1 MITNRIKSNP
11 FTTTPGVAGDAYI
24 NPHCADEIIQRFDD
38 PSSTNYVYKILG
50 LRGSGKS
57 VEFAKVI
64 NYYCNKEDWLVY
76 TLAASGDPL
85 QTMVDIMSSESSI
98 LSTPTSVSKTVT
110 GEVEASAIAIHSN
123 VSGEITKNYGF
134 SEIPSS
140 YDARF
145 QYLCRRLSEK
155 KKILIGIDDIAKT
168 DEMVHFLSVLNSII
182 LNKSY
187 RIRLIC
193 TGLEKNIEKFNDID
207 HLSFFARPEPKYIS
221 GIDLNEIELKYYEYF
236 GISKEDAEKLA
247 KITKGYAWG
256 YQLFGNELFQSKD
269 NDLEEIFY
277 RFDKK
282 MAPTYSLIWKDLSPE
297 EKQFIKIVL
306 NQPNG
311 VAERSIIEPQIKG
324 YSQHRKNLIAKHVL
338 SYGKGGI
345 VSVELPRFK
354 EFIGD

>member
-1 MITNRIKSNP
+1 MTTNKIKSNP

-76 TLAASGDPL
+76 TLAASGNPL
-85 QTMVDIMSSESSI
+85 QTMVDIMSSESAI

-110 GEVEASAIAIHSN
+110 GELEANAFFVNSN
-123 VSGEITKNYGF
+123 VSGKMTQNF
-134 SEIPSS
+134 DNSEIPAS

-168 DEMVHFLSVLNSII
+168 HEMVHFLSVLNSVI
-182 LNKSY
+182 LNKSNN
-187 RIRLIC
+187 IRLIC

-221 GIDLNEIELKYYEYF
+221 SIDLNEIELKYYEYF
-236 GISKEDAEKLA
+236 GISKDEAKKLA
-247 KITKGYAWG
+247 EVTKGYAWG
-256 YQLFGNELFQSKD
+256 YQLFGNELFESKD
-269 NDLEEIFY
+269 NDLEEVFY

-282 MAPTYSLIWKDLSPE
+282 MASTYTLIWKELSPE
-297 EKQFIKIVL
+297 EKQFIRIVL
-306 NQPNG
+306 EQPNG
-311 VAERSIIEPQIKG
+311 IAERAVIEPQIKG
-324 YSQHRKNLIAKHVL
+324 YSQHRKNLIAKHIL
-338 SYGKGGI
+338 SFEKGGI
-345 VSVELPRFK
+345 VSVELPRFR
-354 EFIGD
+354 EFIGE